1 MILAQSVFLAVFI
14 AARIFFQGATLPRFQ
29 YEIVAFLV
37 LQLVLVL
44 GPLCV
49 FAPALLALK
58 RRAQREYGALA
69 SRYTQEFH
77 EKWIG
82 GGAPAGEPLVG
93 SGDIQSLADLAN
105 SYDVVRGMRAVP
117 FGRDVIVQLA
127 VAALIPFAPLLLTVV
142 PAEQILKSLLGML
155 L

>member
-1 MILAQSVFLAVFI
+1 
-14 AARIFFQGATLPRFQ
+14 
-29 YEIVAFLV
+29 
-37 LQLVLVL
+37 
-44 GPLCV
+44 
-49 FAPALLALK
+49 LALK
-58 RRAQREYGALA
+58 RRGQREYGALA

-82 GGAPAGEPLVG
+82 GSAPAGEPLVG

-117 FGRDVIVQLA
+117 FGRDAIVQLA